1 MFSSSMANYTVLTC
15 PIYHNVHSYCMLYE
29 SSVANNDDDDDN
41 DNNGNNNKWLLLV
54 LIIIHCTHCFFSLII
69 LQSSSEPIGYSVTSY
84 LLASW

>member
-41 DNNGNNNKWLLLV
+41 DINSNNNNNR
-54 LIIIHCTHCFFSLII
+54 
-69 LQSSSEPIGYSVTSY
+69 
-84 LLASW
+84 